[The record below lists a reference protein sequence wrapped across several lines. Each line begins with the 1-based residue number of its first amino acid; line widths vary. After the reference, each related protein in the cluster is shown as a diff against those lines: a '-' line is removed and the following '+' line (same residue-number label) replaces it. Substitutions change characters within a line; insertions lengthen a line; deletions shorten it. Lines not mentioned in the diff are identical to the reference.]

1 MNVRIAEKPLRN
13 SIFSMPKVRAPRSA
27 FVCQSC
33 GSHSP
38 KWIGRCTDCGAWNSL
53 VEEQINPLKQT
64 SEFDRYGLASG
75 SNEASLYSEVDMVT
89 TARIPSGID
98 EFDRVLGG
106 GIVPG
111 LSLIH
116 I

>member
-1 MNVRIAEKPLRN
+1 
-13 SIFSMPKVRAPRSA
+13 MPKVRAPRSA

-38 KWIGRCTDCGAWNSL
+38 KWVGRCTDCGAWNSL
-53 VEEQINPLKQT
+53 VEEQIQPLKPT
-64 SEFDRYGLASG
+64 VEFGRYGLASG

-89 TARIPSGID
+89 TARLPSGID

-111 LSLIH
+111 SVVSVSYTHLTLPTIYSV
-116 I
+116 